1 MDSTTQTRLQ
11 KMCPF
16 SESLPFAACYSFLLA
31 DGRRDIFQ
39 TPLSSCPR
47 VAMSIHVICDNNH
60 VRFLCEHNVY
70 IINVF
75 CKIQNGVL
83 QGNAGSDLSAL
94 P

>member
-1 MDSTTQTRLQ
+1 MEMDCGQHNPN
-11 KMCPF
+11 KIAKEVPF
-16 SESLPFAACYSFLLA
+16 FRKPAISAYYSFLLG
-31 DGRRDIFQ
+31 DGQRDRFK
-39 TPLSSCPR
+39 TPFSTCSR
-47 VAMSIHVICDNNH
+47 VAMSYDDNH
-60 VRFLCEHNVY
+60 VRFLYAHNVY